1 MFFKLILKNYRNFA
15 NTNII
20 KKPFSNF
27 TFVGGGKMAEGIING
42 LYSKKGEELNIN
54 VIENNEKRINYLK
67 NKYTIN
73 DSLKIENSDFI
84 FLCVKP
90 QNIDT
95 IKDYFNYNISDNQIL
110 ISIIAGKSIDQLK
123 YYLPQFKNII
133 RVMPNIAVNINK
145 GTSIWYPSNNITN
158 NQKNITKN
166 ILQIL
171 GDEIEV
177 SDEDYIDMGTAISG
191 TGPAYIFLLTESLI
205 DSAVHLG
212 FSRSVAEKI
221 VLSTINGSSS
231 LANEKIKINN
241 DNISNIRYDVTS
253 PGGTTASAVYE
264 LEKGSFRTI
273 INNSVWAAYRKTMEL
288 GGKDSRVGPGRYKC

>member
-1 MFFKLILKNYRNFA
+1 MFSKLILKNYRNFT

-20 KKPFSNF
+20 QKSFSNF
-27 TFVGGGKMAEGIING
+27 TFIGGGKMAEGIING
-42 LYSKKGEELNIN
+42 LYSKKGEQLNIN
-54 VIENNEKRINYLK
+54 VVENNEKRIKYLK
-67 NKYTIN
+67 NKYIIN

-84 FLCVKP
+84 FLCIKP

-95 IKDYFNYNISDNQIL
+95 IRDYFNYNISDNQIL
-110 ISIIAGKSIDQLK
+110 ISIIAGKSIDQIQ

-158 NQKNITKN
+158 NQKNTTKN

-264 LEKGSFRTI
+264 LEKGSYRTV

-288 GGKDSRVGPGRYKC
+288 GGKDSRVGPGRNKY